1 MPVQILGMIG
11 ANPPHGGANLHTI
24 GGGIDADYL
33 AEFAQAHEDAGFDRA
48 LIGYSSASADSLL
61 LGLQAAQTTTT
72 LNFLIAHRPG
82 FVSPSLA
89 ARKFATLDQFTRGR
103 IAIHIISGGSDTEQ
117 HRDGDNLEH
126 DDRYRRS
133 AEYMQ
138 IMRKMWS
145 EERPFDFE
153 GDFYH
158 LQGAYSDVRPYGDTI
173 PIYYGGQS
181 DAALIA
187 APFCD
192 LFATWGEPR
201 TAVRQRMDEVL
212 AAAAPNRP
220 AFSVSVR
227 PIIAPTEDATWDKA
241 HEILDGVK
249 ATMNQQRQTPLG
261 NTPLGTTT
269 PRPEAVG
276 SQRLLDFAAEKDIH
290 DERLYMPIAAAAG
303 AAGNTSALVGTPEQV
318 VDSLVRYYDLG
329 ISTILIRGF
338 DPLADTHEYGRELIP
353 LLREAVAEHDAGQPQ
368 GTEST
373 AQAAGTA

>member
-11 ANPPHGGANLHTI
+11 ATPPQSGANLHTI

-48 LIGYSSASADSLL
+48 LVGYSSASADSLL
-61 LGLQAAQTTTT
+61 VGLQAAQTTTT

-103 IAIHIISGGSDTEQ
+103 IAIHIINGGSDKEQ
-117 HRDGDNLEH
+117 HRDGDYLEH

-138 IMRKMWS
+138 IMRKMWTS
-145 EERPFDFE
+145 ERPFDFE

-181 DAALIA
+181 AAALVA
-187 APFCD
+187 APYCD

-201 TAVRQRMDEVL
+201 AAVRKRMDEVL
-212 AAAAPNRP
+212 AAAAPNHP
-220 AFSVSVR
+220 AFSISVR
-227 PIIAPTEDATWDKA
+227 PIIAPTEDAAWDKA
-241 HEILDGVK
+241 HEILAGVK
-249 ATMNQQRQTPLG
+249 ATMDQQRQTPSG
-261 NTPLGTTT
+261 TTPLGSTA

-276 SQRLLDFAAEKDIH
+276 SQRLLDFAAEKEIH

-303 AAGNTSALVGTPEQV
+303 AAGNTSALVGTPQQV
-318 VDSLVRYYDLG
+318 VDSLVRYYEMG
-329 ISTILIRGF
+329 ISTVLIRGF
-338 DPLADTHEYGRELIP
+338 DPLNDTHEYGRELIP
-353 LLREAVAEHDAGQPQ
+353 LLREAVAAHD
-368 GTEST
+368 T
-373 AQAAGTA
+373 ASSPHGAGTA